1 MRLLLVTSLLLSACG
16 PFKRDNTP
24 SEPAKSDRLAEL
36 TIKKAKY
43 CELGKQKLTER
54 GFMDDRCD
62 SLLFTALWST
72 ACGPIDLSSW
82 EDTEKPGK
90 WHRNPQR
97 DCFLN
102 GAANGSKSSISRDMF
117 LGLWHHL
124 LSSGDSQNAKE
135 IVEYGEANTW
145 IMGEAEDN
153 ETLISRCLLSPQ
165 LITLARDLSAKLS
178 GSTLRIRGEGDGLP
192 VNIGFRAHL
201 DVQRILLSGR
211 VYGAISDIELGT
223 LKDQS
228 ERQPNNA
235 LFQAAHDKFSNS
247 DKAIDLLL
255 REDHFPKDRLPNNHD
270 NHCINYLFSK
280 DEGSSDWAP
289 CKEEP
294 LTEHDGTDF
303 VFASWVVLEG
313 K

>member
-1 MRLLLVTSLLLSACG
+1 MRLLLLTLLLLSACG

-24 SEPAKSDRLAEL
+24 GQPATSDRLAEL
-36 TIKKAKY
+36 TVKKAKY

-54 GFMDDRCD
+54 GFMDERCD

-124 LSSGDSQNAKE
+124 LSSGDAQNAKE
-135 IVEYGEANTW
+135 IVEYGQANNW

-153 ETLISRCLLSPQ
+153 ETLLSRCLLSPQ
-165 LITLARDLSAKLS
+165 LISLAKDIYAKLS
-178 GSTLRIRGEGDGLP
+178 GSTLSLKGDGDGLP
-192 VNIGFRAHL
+192 INTGFRAHL
-201 DVQRILLSGR
+201 DVQRVILSGR
-211 VYGAISDIELGT
+211 VYGAISDIDLGT
-223 LKDQS
+223 LKSQA

-235 LFQAAHDKFSNS
+235 LYVAAYEKYTEGS
-247 DKAIDLLL
+247 KAVDLLL
-255 REDHFPKDRLPNNHD
+255 DTKHFPSDRLPTTKE
-270 NHCINYLFSK
+270 HCINYLFSK
-280 DEGSSDWAP
+280 DEADSDWIP
-289 CKEEP
+289 CEDP
-294 LTEHDGTDF
+294 QSEHDGTDF
-303 VFASWVVLEG
+303 VFAAWVILN